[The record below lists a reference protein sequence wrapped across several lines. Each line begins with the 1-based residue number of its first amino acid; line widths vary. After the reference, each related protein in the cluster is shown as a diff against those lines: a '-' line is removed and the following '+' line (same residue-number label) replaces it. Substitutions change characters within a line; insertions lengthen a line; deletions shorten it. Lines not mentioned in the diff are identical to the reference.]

1 MRDFSIDLIWTKIQ
15 IAFTALGGWL
25 GYFLGG
31 MDGLMIAL
39 IVLMT
44 LDYISGVMCAIID
57 KKLSSAVG
65 FKGVCK
71 KVFILMLV
79 GVAHIIDLHVVGTG
93 SALRGTV
100 ICFYMSNE
108 GLSLLE
114 NAAHVGLPIP
124 DKLKDTLRISQPWNE
139 PDGNL
144 PQSALLLG
152 FSADAV
158 DQLPR
163 VLPAVQD
170 HPLVYEKSRPSGI
183 CVCGSLFRHQ
193 TAFRSGISLF
203 PQRCSFGPVVWRR
216 SRRLLHHGHQN
227 PCSWSGNEYPNGCRS
242 DTGYAHRLSCFPRQ

>member
-1 MRDFSIDLIWTKIQ
+1 MRDFSIDLIWTKVQ
-15 IAFTALGGWL
+15 IAITAIGGWL

-57 KKLSSAVG
+57 RKLSSAVG
-65 FKGVCK
+65 FKGICK

-93 SALRGTV
+93 SALRSAV

-124 DKLKDTLRISQPWNE
+124 DRLKDILSQLHDKDRTATTDRG
-139 PDGNL
+139 DG
-144 PQSALLLG
+144 
-152 FSADAV
+152 
-158 DQLPR
+158 
-163 VLPAVQD
+163 
-170 HPLVYEKSRPSGI
+170 E
-183 CVCGSLFRHQ
+183 
-193 TAFRSGISLF
+193 
-203 PQRCSFGPVVWRR
+203 
-216 SRRLLHHGHQN
+216 
-227 PCSWSGNEYPNGCRS
+227 
-242 DTGYAHRLSCFPRQ
+242 

>member
-1 MRDFSIDLIWTKIQ
+1 MRDFSIDLIWTKVQ

-57 KKLSSAVG
+57 KMLSSAVG
-65 FKGVCK
+65 FKGFCK

-93 SALRGTV
+93 SALRGAV

-114 NAAHVGLPIP
+114 NAAHIGLPIP
-124 DKLKDTLRISQPWNE
+124 DKLRDILAQLHDKERTTDQD
-139 PDGNL
+139 DG
-144 PQSALLLG
+144 
-152 FSADAV
+152 
-158 DQLPR
+158 
-163 VLPAVQD
+163 
-170 HPLVYEKSRPSGI
+170 E
-183 CVCGSLFRHQ
+183 
-193 TAFRSGISLF
+193 
-203 PQRCSFGPVVWRR
+203 
-216 SRRLLHHGHQN
+216 
-227 PCSWSGNEYPNGCRS
+227 
-242 DTGYAHRLSCFPRQ
+242 